1 MKTIVKPIIIC
12 ITLLALCFPTLLQAQ
27 EAEKV
32 RLEAIQM
39 QESKVVSYI
48 SEKMKLPFPKIVLDQ
63 YIATLQQSHEGHD
76 EIANDQLPLLI
87 ESYKENYYRLEYFKN
102 TPKAEEVYNIQ
113 LPELGEYN
121 TTLGAEANNCPVRNF
136 ETGAFGAVF
145 QGFSAI
151 GSTGGYQSGE
161 CGSIPTNGVGT
172 FSWTPTVLPTANNFT
187 IVSNG
192 NDPLVD
198 TLKRTNNGSNFAARI
213 NSLNPCTPNHGID
226 RLRTAFVAT
235 MNGLSTASF
244 AYALVMENPS
254 NHLNEQPF
262 FIARILD
269 ATGVEQDRICIIS
282 NPTNPIFTSQNA
294 TVIPGCTRSTS
305 GLLWSNWQCGNLNY
319 NAVAGQTYILEFI
332 VADCGAGAHFGYA
345 YIDDICVTCTNVNA
359 GLITLQPTDTCQ
371 KTMTVCADY
380 IAPII
385 NSVTGTL
392 IQTGANS
399 PTLQVLQNGNP
410 TAPPIILTNPVIN
423 LTNHT
428 ICFTVTPATFGT
440 LTGGF
445 DFRITANFQFPSG
458 IVPLVD
464 VHTNPGNNNDYTTN
478 PCAPACACG
487 SWTTTVLTG
496 INGTSLSP
504 GFYPCGTTITNRT
517 ISKGQSYRLR
527 FRYNCVGSCNATY
540 NFIENINGTV
550 VSSPAIG
557 GGINI
562 DFTPNEADC
571 GLRSI
576 TVTPT
581 CGGMICP
588 PCTICFNVVG
598 CDTCVDPVNDTIY
611 CAPTYGKPIISFCLK
626 NLKPT
631 PIQFYGVTFPAGL
644 QLTTFTLP
652 GDPVPIDTMLDGTI
666 VYQTASPIAPGSNA
680 CSFRYRIDGGVYKG
694 QQFCVMVKS
703 FSVYNP
709 ANGNFLNCCQDTIPL
724 CFTVPDCID
733 DCADIVNAN
742 ITCNTSNQRVLS
754 FQIKNNTPNTLGA
767 YEHFRVF
774 ALPNDYFSGFFSL
787 APGATSSVITH
798 IIPNTIPS
806 GSQYCFTENVHWYYS
821 NGHTCDSICYA
832 DTVCLTVPYCGI
844 YPGGDTIKSGYGG
857 GGSTIGSG
865 MGKLI
870 DNFYSGSNEE
880 SAINLYPNPT
890 DGLLHI
896 ESPYSE
902 QGIQTISIKDMSGR
916 EVYFRK
922 AENSHRETLNISHI
936 PTGIYIVT
944 INNTKNFRLIK
955 K

>member
-1 MKTIVKPIIIC
+1 MKNKIIIIVLMVLSLFKNNLQGQACPPGC
-12 ITLLALCFPTLLQAQ
+12 ITTST
-27 EAEKV
+27 
-32 RLEAIQM
+32 I
-39 QESKVVSYI
+39 
-48 SEKMKLPFPKIVLDQ
+48 
-63 YIATLQQSHEGHD
+63 
-76 EIANDQLPLLI
+76 
-87 ESYKENYYRLEYFKN
+87 
-102 TPKAEEVYNIQ
+102 NI
-113 LPELGEYN
+113 
-121 TTLGAEANNCPVRNF
+121 
-136 ETGAFGAVF
+136 
-145 QGFSAI
+145 
-151 GSTGGYQSGE
+151 STGVSN
-161 CGSIPTNGVGT
+161 NG
-172 FSWTPTVLPTANNFT
+172 TVLPTGSFEPHWILTGAP
-187 IVSNG
+187 SNSPVTVPAV
-192 NDPLVD
+192 PLVIPQ
-198 TLKRTNNGSNFAARI
+198 LNNGSNPSWGECHSSSATLEANAWWISPLPVPSF
-213 NSLNPCTPNHGID
+213 NTNNPGPTFTPYSFTFRFCVCQAGTFN
-226 RLRTAFVAT
+226 F
-235 MNGLSTASF
+235 NGL
-244 AYALVMENPS
+244 
-254 NHLNEQPF
+254 LN
-262 FIARILD
+262 ADDWGRIDVDGTVLATTVSWCQIYPYNLD
-269 ATGVEQDRICIIS
+269 IPLAVGIHTLTLQLRNTGGVAMGIS
-282 NPTNPIFTSQNA
+282 NMGTITALGSGVLASPTCCPQAVGQLNGRKFSDVNNNGQIDGSDTTLA
-294 TVIPGCTRSTS
+294 
-305 GLLWSNWQCGNLNY
+305 NWQ
-319 NAVAGQTYILEFI
+319 F
-332 VADCGAGAHFGYA
+332 
-345 YIDDICVTCTNVNA
+345 
-359 GLITLQPTDTCQ
+359 
-371 KTMTVCADY
+371 
-380 IAPII
+380 
-385 NSVTGTL
+385 
-392 IQTGANS
+392 
-399 PTLQVLQNGNP
+399 
-410 TAPPIILTNPVIN
+410 
-423 LTNHT
+423 
-428 ICFTVTPATFGT
+428 T
-440 LTGGF
+440 LTG
-445 DFRITANFQFPSG
+445 
-458 IVPLVD
+458 
-464 VHTNPGNNNDYTTN
+464 PGGTFNSTTN
-478 PCAPACACG
+478 SFGVFNFTNIPVGTYTLSEIIQPGWTAVLPTGGTTTVTITQGTVQTINFLNRYNPIPACACG

-562 DFTPNEADC
+562 DFTPNESDC

-870 DNFYSGSNEE
+870 DNFLSGSNQE

-944 INNTKNFRLIK
+944 MNGTKNFRLIK